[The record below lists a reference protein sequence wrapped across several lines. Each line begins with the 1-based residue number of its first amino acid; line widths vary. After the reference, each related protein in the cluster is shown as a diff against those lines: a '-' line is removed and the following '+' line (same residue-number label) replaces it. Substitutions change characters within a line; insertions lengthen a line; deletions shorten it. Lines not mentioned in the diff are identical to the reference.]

1 MSCTHRK
8 VLVVGLLPYDAG
20 KTTLCKALIHGF
32 KKSGV
37 NLVPFK
43 PHSGI
48 SYWNQFNTF
57 HDSLIRGALLSSD
70 IIELENAARSGL
82 PLELLN
88 PVNRL
93 SSPMLD
99 RGIPDEKLAFQEFVA
114 QRFTHCDGHNCRSIY
129 YLNGTINM
137 SRMRDMSDFYVGIK
151 KSAER
156 VIFTRNFQQ
165 LVKAY
170 EDNFEK
176 ATGSCYRALQDKP
189 LIVESFNDAAYPF
202 ASAENCD
209 VVLCLSSNVVLRFK
223 AREYFKAVRLHA
235 QRKSKVQ
242 LTTTD
247 LYSSSLVERRYNLQP
262 LTDEERND
270 PERLVENY
278 SNIIHELV
286 KI

>member
-1 MSCTHRK
+1 LSAMK
-8 VLVVGLLPYDAG
+8 ILIVGLQTHDAG

-32 KKSGV
+32 KKTGV
-37 NLVPFK
+37 NLFPFK

-57 HDSLIRGALLSSD
+57 QHSLLRRSLLSSD
-70 IIELENAARSGL
+70 IIELEAAASSGL

-93 SSPMLD
+93 SSPILE
-99 RGIPDEKLAFQEFVA
+99 RGMSEEKLVFREFVA
-114 QRFTHCDGHNCRSIY
+114 QRFTHHDGANCRSIY

-137 SRMRDMSDFYVGIK
+137 SRMREMSDFYVGIK
-151 KSAER
+151 KSAEK
-156 VIFTRNFQQ
+156 VIFVRNFQQ

-176 ATGSCYRALQDKP
+176 ATGSCYRALQEKP

-202 ASAENCD
+202 AGAEDCG
-209 VVLCLSSNVVLRFK
+209 VVLCLSSNIVLRFK
-223 AREYFKAVRLHA
+223 AQQYFKAVGLHA
-235 QRKSKVQ
+235 QQKAQAQ

-247 LYSSSLVERRYNLQP
+247 LYSSSLVERKYELQP
-262 LTDEERND
+262 LTNEERND
-270 PERLVENY
+270 RERLVENY
-278 SNIIHELV
+278 SKIIDDLA
-286 KI
+286 KL